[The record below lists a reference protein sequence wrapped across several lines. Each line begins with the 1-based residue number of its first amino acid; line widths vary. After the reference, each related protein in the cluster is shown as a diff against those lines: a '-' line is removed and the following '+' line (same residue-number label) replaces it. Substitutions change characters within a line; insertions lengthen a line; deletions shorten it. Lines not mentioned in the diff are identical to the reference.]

1 MPLSFTIKGIEPNG
15 LNAYP
20 DAVRLLYWSWVTQF
34 ALKAKDRDL
43 AAGLD
48 AFGEPLKPISKETR
62 KHRKSAMTPSG
73 KGDPSAPPLSPG
85 RKLSRVRSLLA
96 GRALLDRC
104 EIWWRFDPFTHASFG
119 RILTFQQEQ
128 GRDVFGLSDE
138 STEEVRLAA
147 LRKWRQW
154 LTTGQVVPLELEG
167 RRVVAPMAATGTTGP
182 PVRAGELPGHA
193 PTKFAVFGIGGE
205 PGTGAPVRGFS
216 EAEFKAFYRQTMPAN
231 VQARP
236 GTDYNRLLR
245 HIWGEP
251 PARGRGP
258 AVPRPPRPP
267 KPVPTPPVAPLV
279 PPLVPP
285 PVSPPVFMPPLVP
298 PRVPVAAKPVSAGLD
313 VLAKGETGKAIKASI
328 EAIDSVHGDGSL
340 PKIPIKQ
347 TNTTNRNGAFWR
359 DHYGKPIKIDVSAK
373 GDHLLMTTTHEVG
386 HFLDYEGIPKTQP
399 DMRHGYTGT
408 MYRDFRKESQ
418 FAEWVKAIDESEAVK
433 KLRDVQTKSQVV
445 LGTVSTLQGPQKIM
459 YNIDKNHAKYLNTD
473 VELWARSYAQYITH
487 KSQNEVMRKELT
499 QHQESNYGKVYGSQW
514 DHADF
519 LPIAQAFDNL
529 FTALGWLK

>member
-20 DAVRLLYWSWVTQF
+20 DAVRLLYWSWVTTL

-48 AFGEPLKPISKETR
+48 AFGEPLRPISKETR

-96 GRALLDRC
+96 GRALLDRS
-104 EIWWRFDPFTHASFG
+104 ELWWRFDPFTHASFG

-154 LTTGQVVPLELEG
+154 LTTGQAVPLELEG

-182 PVRAGELPGHA
+182 LPAAGFEGHK
-193 PTKFAVFGIGGE
+193 PTKFAVYGIGGE

-245 HIWGEP
+245 HIWGAP
-251 PARGRGP
+251 PARGRGA
-258 AVPRPPRPP
+258 AVPKPPP
-267 KPVPTPPVAPLV
+267 KPKPPIPK
-279 PPLVPP
+279 PEP
-285 PVSPPVFMPPLVP
+285 
-298 PRVPVAAKPVSAGLD
+298 KPVVPAIALTLERFAGAALQAARAVPEALRYAETKVWIIDAYAAFAAMHPEVSLDEFKRLLLEAHRARLLTLARFDVPGQLPPELRAKDEASAIRAG
-313 VLAKGETGKAIKASI
+313 V
-328 EAIDSVHGDGSL
+328 
-340 PKIPIKQ
+340 
-347 TNTTNRNGAFWR
+347 
-359 DHYGKPIKIDVSAK
+359 
-373 GDHLLMTTTHEVG
+373 
-386 HFLDYEGIPKTQP
+386 
-399 DMRHGYTGT
+399 
-408 MYRDFRKESQ
+408 
-418 FAEWVKAIDESEAVK
+418 AEFNQI
-433 KLRDVQTKSQVV
+433 R
-445 LGTVSTLQGPQKIM
+445 I
-459 YNIDKNHAKYLNTD
+459 
-473 VELWARSYAQYITH
+473 
-487 KSQNEVMRKELT
+487 
-499 QHQESNYGKVYGSQW
+499 
-514 DHADF
+514 
-519 LPIAQAFDNL
+519 
-529 FTALGWLK
+529 

>member
-1 MPLSFTIKGIEPNG
+1 M
-15 LNAYP
+15 
-20 DAVRLLYWSWVTQF
+20 YWSWVATLV
-34 ALKAKDRDL
+34 LKAKDRDL

-48 AFGEPLKPISKETR
+48 AFGEPLRPISKETR

-73 KGDPSAPPLSPG
+73 RGDPSAPPLSPG

-96 GRALLDRC
+96 ARA
-104 EIWWRFDPFTHASFG
+104 FTHASFG

-147 LRKWRQW
+147 LRKWRTW
-154 LTTGQVVPLELEG
+154 LTTGQAVPLELEG

-258 AVPRPPRPP
+258 APPRP
-267 KPVPTPPVAPLV
+267 KPVLKPPVV
-279 PPLVPP
+279 P
-285 PVSPPVFMPPLVP
+285 
-298 PRVPVAAKPVSAGLD
+298 A
-313 VLAKGETGKAIKASI
+313 
-328 EAIDSVHGDGSL
+328 
-340 PKIPIKQ
+340 
-347 TNTTNRNGAFWR
+347 
-359 DHYGKPIKIDVSAK
+359 
-373 GDHLLMTTTHEVG
+373 
-386 HFLDYEGIPKTQP
+386 
-399 DMRHGYTGT
+399 
-408 MYRDFRKESQ
+408 
-418 FAEWVKAIDESEAVK
+418 
-433 KLRDVQTKSQVV
+433 VV
-445 LGTVSTLQGPQKIM
+445 LTLERFAGVALQAARAVPEALRYAETKVWIIDAYAAFAAMHPEVSLDEFKRLLLEAHRARLLTLARFDVPGQLPPELR
-459 YNIDKNHAKYLNTD
+459 AKDEASAIRAGVAEFNQI
-473 VELWARSYAQYITH
+473 RI
-487 KSQNEVMRKELT
+487 
-499 QHQESNYGKVYGSQW
+499 
-514 DHADF
+514 
-519 LPIAQAFDNL
+519 
-529 FTALGWLK
+529 